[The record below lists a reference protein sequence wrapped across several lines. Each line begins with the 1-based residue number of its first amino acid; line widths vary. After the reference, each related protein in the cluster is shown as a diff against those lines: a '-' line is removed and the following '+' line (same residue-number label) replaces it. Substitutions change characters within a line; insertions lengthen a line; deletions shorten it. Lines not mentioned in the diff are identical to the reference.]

1 MHNLSPSVDPGWLD
15 TQDIRDCAFCPRFW
29 QLRRRLDL
37 DRTSTGELVKQ
48 IRRLRRSA
56 DREQRALAAT
66 YAAEVYRRKRQR
78 CDDTARAARLGVPI
92 SRRAVLASLAGTTL
106 VAAVGLWCVGWV
118 PALAYGPPGRIV
130 GLFGPPLLGAA
141 ACWQVW
147 RARRHL
153 RPHGAVVYLNGP
165 GFAAGQWLCDAELRL
180 RGRPDRVVRGMNGG
194 LVVQQYPPHL
204 MSVRVN
210 PQDAAEGAALAV
222 LVERVLGE
230 ACQGIEVHSTDGMHA
245 LPVGAGARDSVA
257 TLLAYMREIDGD
269 AVVAPARA
277 DRSCAGCGMRLLC
290 PEGQGGAAGR

>member
-1 MHNLSPSVDPGWLD
+1 
-15 TQDIRDCAFCPRFW
+15 
-29 QLRRRLDL
+29 
-37 DRTSTGELVKQ
+37 
-48 IRRLRRSA
+48 
-56 DREQRALAAT
+56 
-66 YAAEVYRRKRQR
+66 
-78 CDDTARAARLGVPI
+78 
-92 SRRAVLASLAGTTL
+92 
-106 VAAVGLWCVGWV
+106 
-118 PALAYGPPGRIV
+118 
-130 GLFGPPLLGAA
+130 
-141 ACWQVW
+141 
-147 RARRHL
+147 
-153 RPHGAVVYLNGP
+153 
-165 GFAAGQWLCDAELRL
+165 
-180 RGRPDRVVRGMNGG
+180 MNGG